1 MTCRS
6 RTAQAVTTAALS
18 AGCLLLLAGP
28 AVAQTIGELE
38 GEDRGPGLAP
48 AATIALFVLLPALAM
63 AVIGGLAWL
72 PYLRDGARYRP
83 QRGWDAPPVWFA
95 GPADP
100 VDALASAQVGDE
112 QRGGAHGSW

>member
-6 RTAQAVTTAALS
+6 RTAQAVSTAAVS
-18 AGCLLLLAGP
+18 AACLLLLAGP
-28 AVAQTIGELE
+28 AFAQTVGERE
-38 GEDRGPGLAP
+38 GEDRGTGLAL
-48 AATIALFVLLPALAM
+48 AETIALYVLVPALAM

-83 QRGWDAPPVWFA
+83 GRGWDAPPVWFA

-100 VDALASAQVGDE
+100 VEALASAQVGDE